1 MLGLERLSKASNA
14 EAQESK
20 LKVITE
26 KHIQSVAKVMFV
38 VLHAN
43 LDTGPQYYVYR
54 ARQGRGPHSFKHDL
68 IKSRAVLTF
77 AMNPVL
83 LSNTNYL
90 LSLRSEVL

>member
-26 KHIQSVAKVMFV
+26 KHIQSVAKVMFI

-43 LDTGPQYYVYR
+43 LDTGP
-54 ARQGRGPHSFKHDL
+54 
-68 IKSRAVLTF
+68 
-77 AMNPVL
+77 
-83 LSNTNYL
+83 
-90 LSLRSEVL
+90 